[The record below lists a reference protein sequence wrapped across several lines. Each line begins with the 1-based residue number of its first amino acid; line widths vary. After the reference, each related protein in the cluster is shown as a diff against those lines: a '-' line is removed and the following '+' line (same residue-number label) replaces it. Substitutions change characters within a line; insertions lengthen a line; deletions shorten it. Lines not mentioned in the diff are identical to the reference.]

1 MMHPAEVLCI
11 PAMPTLLNQF
21 VSTTYYIQETI
32 ESPIEEVGP
41 PDNTFG
47 SGGYF
52 NSNDLRGI
60 FFNVEVPLTIETVK
74 VYSNMAGNRTI
85 QVLAGEGGPVVH
97 SLTMNIP
104 SGEQVIDL
112 NFAME
117 PGDQYYIKVTGARV
131 DLFRINDG
139 SPDYPYE
146 IPGVISLTGSNVVG
160 AELDYYYYFSTGRSD
175 RQNASAN
182 WHLLQP
188 VYPLY
193 QISPPSVM

>member
-1 MMHPAEVLCI
+1 M
-11 PAMPTLLNQF
+11 
-21 VSTTYYIQETI
+21 
-32 ESPIEEVGP
+32 GP

-131 DLFRINDG
+131 DLSASTMVLRIIRMRYRVSFR
-139 SPDYPYE
+139 SPDRMWLGRNW
-146 IPGVISLTGSNVVG
+146 ITIITSL
-160 AELDYYYYFSTGRSD
+160 TGRSD

-188 VYPLY
+188 VYPFTRY
-193 QISPPSVM
+193 RHHR